1 MSDIHAAV
9 GSYAVDAMTPVERA
23 EFEAHLDDCPGC
35 RWEVAEFG
43 ETLAQL
49 SSLTAAAPPA
59 ALRETVLAMVSGVP
73 QVGSQRGPRSVGEAE
88 PVEEQAP
95 QAEPAP
101 RRALAPVTELRP
113 LEPHEVVPLEEHPSE
128 VPDEPWLGMAA
139 VLSEDMGRLSRWQE
153 RVLGAVVAVALLVAL
168 VLGGWVYVSRQQ
180 IQTLETRAEQQ
191 AELLNARDATL
202 YRDTVRGTPVSFVVS
217 KERNEVLFVG
227 NDLAPPEAGS
237 VYQLWIVRG
246 SGSASAG
253 VVRGGD
259 VRQLFQDVPV
269 GDADRLVLSLESS
282 ARGSA
287 KQTGPTLTEV
297 DLSS

>member
-9 GSYAVDAMTPVERA
+9 GSYAVDALTPVERA
-23 EFEAHLDDCPGC
+23 EFEAHLDDCPSC
-35 RWEVAEFG
+35 RWEAVEFG

-59 ALRETVLAMVSGVP
+59 ALRETVLAMVSGVR
-73 QVGSQRGPRSVGEAE
+73 QVGSPRGQRSVGDAE

-153 RVLGAVVAVALLVAL
+153 RVLGGVVAVALLVAL
-168 VLGGWVYVSRQQ
+168 ILGGWVYISRQQ

-191 AELLNARDATL
+191 TQLLNARDATL
-202 YRDTVRGTPVSFVVS
+202 HRDNVKGTPVSFVVS

-227 NDLAPPEAGS
+227 NDLAPPGAGS

-246 SGSASAG
+246 PGSASAG

-259 VRQLFQDVPV
+259 IRELFTNAQVH
-269 GDADRLVLSLESS
+269 DAERLVVTLEP
-282 ARGSA
+282 APRGSA
-287 KQTGPTLTEV
+287 KPTGPELAQV